1 VDIGDKIRNRRREL
15 GLSLRELAEQ
25 VGLTA
30 SFLSQIERNLASPSL
45 NSLYKI
51 SQALDLPLFHLL
63 LTESPSQRVVRRQE
77 RLRLMLPNS
86 KLVYELL
93 TPNLGLPMEVFL
105 VQLEAGEDNIAT
117 SLNNPT
123 EECIYVLQGIL
134 EIELHDQTY
143 LLGPGDSIYFEGPQL
158 RRLTTRGDET
168 LRFIS
173 AITPPIF

>member
-51 SQALDLPLFHLL
+51 SQALELPLFHLL
-63 LTESPSQRVVRRQE
+63 LTETPSQRVVRRQE

-105 VQLEAGEDNIAT
+105 VRLETGEDNIAT

-143 LLGPGDSIYFEGPQL
+143 LLGPGDSIYFEGPRL

>member
-1 VDIGDKIRNRRREL
+1 MDIGDKIRNRRREL

-158 RRLTTRGDET
+158 RRLTTRGNET

>member
-1 VDIGDKIRNRRREL
+1 MEIGDKIRRRRQEQ
-15 GLSLRELAEQ
+15 GLRLRELSER
-25 VGLTA
+25 VGLTT

-45 NSLYKI
+45 SSLYKI
-51 SQALDLPLFHLL
+51 SQALEIPLFQLL
-63 LTESPSQRVVRRQE
+63 LDDRESTRVVRRHD
-77 RLRLMLPNS
+77 RLKFMLPNS

-93 TPNLGLPMEVFL
+93 TPNLGCAMEVFL
-105 VQLEAGEDNIAT
+105 VQLDAGEDNIAT

-123 EECIYVLQGIL
+123 EECIYVLQGTL
-134 EIELHDQTY
+134 EIELHSQTY
-143 LLGPGDSIYFEGPQL
+143 LLGPGDSIYFQGPQL

>member
-1 VDIGDKIRNRRREL
+1 MDIGDKIRNRRREL